1 MKTKLLALLM
11 ISSLALTACAFDD
24 DDNTPKSQRSLKE
37 NDKKDENKKDENKKD
52 ENKKDENKKDE
63 NKKDENKKDE
73 NKKDENKQDDTKPD
87 TPFTMEQQKA
97 TYSYTM
103 DSAGEP
109 TSIATTPKYA
119 KGNDGLN
126 FKQIQING
134 KTFTLPEN
142 SGNGTNFAGEH
153 RYYIQRDTTDT
164 WDYTIA
170 PTQGANGVAYA
181 RYGWYRG
188 ENPAEV
194 TFFYQGNATP
204 DMPTTGTNVTYKG
217 YAMATDMAQNAQ
229 AIQNKQEPNAFYY
242 GQSTFNV
249 DFANKK
255 MTGTLNDWKVKDGN
269 NAAKNKVDIAADIKA
284 NTFKGTANTGTAEGK
299 FYGPKAQNLAG
310 AFNDKSQ
317 NLQGVFGANKQ

>member
-1 MKTKLLALLM
+1 MKAKLLALAV
-11 ISSLALTACAFDD
+11 ISAFALSACGSDD
-24 DDNTPKSQRSLKE
+24 KKPKVDNT
-37 NDKKDENKKDENKKD
+37 
-52 ENKKDENKKDE
+52 
-63 NKKDENKKDE
+63 
-73 NKKDENKQDDTKPD
+73 TKPAQNGGDNNGGATGGGSTGGGTTGGGSTGGGSTGGGSTGGGTTGGGTTTPD

-119 KGNDGLN
+119 KGNDGAN
-126 FKQIQING
+126 FNKIQING

-142 SGNGTNFAGEH
+142 SGNGSGHFAGDR
-153 RYYIQRDTTDT
+153 RYVNADDIAGWEYI
-164 WDYTIA
+164 IA
-170 PTQGANGVAYA
+170 PTQGTNGAAYA

-188 ENPAEV
+188 ENPAEIGL
-194 TFFYQGNATP
+194 FYQGNPTAVS

-217 YAMATDMAQNAQ
+217 YAMAVDINQQAQ

-255 MTGTLNDWKVKDGN
+255 MTGTLNDWQFKGSVT
-269 NAAKNKVDIAADIKA
+269 AKNKVEISADIQA